1 MPILS
6 NTCSNSDHRLG
17 RPPGTS
23 DFIIL
28 VKHRKPEHLALVR
41 LSGCSVVKQQGSAY
55 QPRLNLEPHRV
66 TMPVTD
72 GVSTVTLT
80 YACPSAYPAQPS
92 TLTVS
97 WL

>member
-1 MPILS
+1 MFELL
-6 NTCSNSDHRLG
+6 TRRLG
-17 RPPGTS
+17 ASPTNTS

-28 VKHRKPEHLALVR
+28 VKRRKPEHLAVVR
-41 LSGCSVVKQQGSAY
+41 LSGCSVVKQQGCFY

-92 TLTVS
+92 ILTVS